1 MNSSGEIVLYEKGV
15 TDLSWYPTW
24 KGPDP
29 EDECSMYKVCGNYG
43 ICNNDRNKPK
53 CKCLEGFVPNS
64 KEQWDSETYSGGCR
78 REVPGCSE
86 NDYFVNISLAK
97 ASPPDGY
104 FPANSEEEC
113 RKECK
118 KECYDAYLF
127 ETHRGRE
134 EKSST
139 CWTWSSGDA
148 TVLKDLKIKNNEEVG
163 GNLWVRVGNNTAA
176 SGKCDTQNTS
186 CIQPEHTCNLPEDC
200 KQWLNSTCQRDAGG
214 DGVGSCVCIT
224 SFHWDSEACVPVTTG
239 SSQHSK
245 PFLFIIL
252 LSSIAGIVLLLVGL
266 GCLWR
271 RMAISK
277 GKRNSIFQKQ
287 KSDHG
292 VKELLD
298 FDGFPEGRTKSIDV
312 PFFSFEMIVAATD
325 DFSVSNMLGQGGFGP
340 VYKGK
345 FPGGKEIAVK
355 RLSRSSGQGL
365 EEFKNE
371 VLLIAKLQH
380 RNLVRL
386 LGYCM
391 KGDEKMLI
399 YEYMPNKSLDA
410 IIFDSDKGQ
419 LLNWEMRY
427 NIIVGVAR
435 GLLYLHQ
442 DSRLRIIH
450 RDLKTSNILLDEE
463 MNPKISDFGTAR
475 IFGGKQIEANTAQ
488 IAGTYGYM
496 SPEYAIEGLFSIK
509 SDVFSFGVV
518 VLEIISGKRNAL
530 FYHNEQALTLLGYA
544 WKLWYE
550 DTGLDLMD
558 PSLHKDYNEGQ
569 ALKCIQIALLCV
581 QDDAA
586 DRPTMTEVVSMLSSE
601 NVVVP
606 NPRQPIFIAK
616 RFSESLAS
624 SSNQGT
630 QSNNELSLLRVDNI
644 YYRLYPLS
652 KNKMNYVDESGLY
665 LWIFIMC
672 ILLAKGLPCLQP
684 K

>member
-1 MNSSGEIVLYEKGV
+1 MRMLERVYARLGGTVEI
-15 TDLSWYPTW
+15 
-24 KGPDP
+24 
-29 EDECSMYKVCGNYG
+29 
-43 ICNNDRNKPK
+43 RN
-53 CKCLEGFVPNS
+53 
-64 KEQWDSETYSGGCR
+64 YSGGCR
-78 REVPGCSE
+78 RKEPEGCGK
-86 NDYFVNISLAK
+86 NDYFVKISLAK
-97 ASPPDGY
+97 VWHPDDLY
-104 FPANSEEEC
+104 QANSEQECREEC
-113 RKECK
+113 KTKC
-118 KECYDAYLF
+118 CNAYLF
-127 ETHRGRE
+127 QPIQGRLAE
-134 EKSST
+134 SST
-139 CWTWSSGDA
+139 CWTWSRDIA
-148 TVLKDLKIKNNEEVG
+148 LKDLKISNTEGVG
-163 GNLWVRVGNNTAA
+163 RDLWVRVADNTAP

-186 CIQPEHTCNLPEDC
+186 CIQPEHTCNNLLEDC
-200 KQWLNSTCQRDAGG
+200 KQWPNSICDLNAGRDGEG
-214 DGVGSCVCIT
+214 RCVCIS
-224 SFHWDSEACVPVTTG
+224 SFHWVSKACVPG
-239 SSQHSK
+239 EENPPKQEPQHSK
-245 PFLFIIL
+245 PLLFIII
-252 LSSIAGIVLLLVGL
+252 LSNTAGIVLLLVGF

-271 RMAISK
+271 RMAIGK
-277 GKRNSIFQKQ
+277 GQRNSIFQNQ
-287 KSDHG
+287 ESDHG
-292 VKELLD
+292 VKELLGL
-298 FDGFPEGRTKSIDV
+298 DGFPEDRTKSIDV

-325 DFSVSNMLGQGGFGP
+325 DFSVSNKLGQGGFGP

-399 YEYMPNKSLDA
+399 YEYMSNKSLDA
-410 IIFDSDKGQ
+410 IIFDPDKGQ

-427 NIIVGVAR
+427 NIMVGVAR

-475 IFGGKQIEANTAQ
+475 IFGGKQIEANTARV
-488 IAGTYGYM
+488 AGTYGYM

-530 FYHNEQALTLLGYA
+530 FYHNEQAQTLLGYA

-550 DTGLDLMD
+550 DTGLDMMD

-606 NPRQPIFIAK
+606 NPRQPIFVSK
-616 RFSESLAS
+616 RFSETLAS

-630 QSNNELSLLRVDNI
+630 QSNNELTFTSEGR
-644 YYRLYPLS
+644 
-652 KNKMNYVDESGLY
+652 
-665 LWIFIMC
+665 
-672 ILLAKGLPCLQP
+672 
-684 K
+684 